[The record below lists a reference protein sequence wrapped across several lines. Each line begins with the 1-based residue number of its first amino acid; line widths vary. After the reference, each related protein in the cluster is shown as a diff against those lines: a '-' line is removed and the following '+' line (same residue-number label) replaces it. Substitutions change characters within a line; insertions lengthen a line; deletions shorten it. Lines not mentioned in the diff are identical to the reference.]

1 MSFQIQVEDL
11 VGTVSDTVGL
21 SQWLTDGV
29 LDVTS
34 KCMVMNPSQM
44 ESFMTVSGEQNSNP
58 AALSI
63 DGDSVISV
71 VREDGVNNKWRRCR
85 KILPN
90 QEYDALDSS
99 SIYFATS
106 YSPVF
111 MISDNGDVS
120 VFPAPGAD
128 PNTFKVFYINDT
140 PVDTAGSAI
149 DNASTTIKYFPKD
162 KVHLVILYASIQALQ
177 RKMADDVLTITAVP
191 PDDLVITATEP
202 TAISLTTVNYN
213 PVSTTSATALV
224 SLTAP
229 TYTKPSQTAQVAFSG
244 YTSGLVETDPGLLAI
259 SSPSPAP
266 PELSVVSYT
275 SGSVSDVVVTPIT
288 FPSSDVP
295 TYTSPTV
302 TGGAGLTGMESG
314 VLEDSTD
321 QIEFDTWWNIAAD
334 YIETEEDTELAETQL
349 RKISTYINAYQAET
363 QDALNEFNEE
373 NAEFQLKFR
382 AASQDAQSTNQA
394 ALQDMQKDL
403 KIAESEAI
411 QTTQAIIA
419 DNSAKMQE
427 FQASI
432 SEYQASVSAEVQE
445 YSQNLSKYQLELTTS
460 YQTWSKTESDNLQA
474 FQIDIQNE
482 LNEFNKEQ
490 ASFQYES
497 QKALADAQATNQVA
511 LQNEVQ
517 EAQDAIQNNTANM
530 SRFQAMSQHYA
541 TQVNEDVQAYT
552 SRLGE
557 YQAEVSAEVQEAQM
571 RTQQYQ
577 AQYVQLKQQYDS
589 GFIGGAPSGNN
600 V

>member
-1 MSFQIQVEDL
+1 M
-11 VGTVSDTVGL
+11 
-21 SQWLTDGV
+21 
-29 LDVTS
+29 
-34 KCMVMNPSQM
+34 
-44 ESFMTVSGEQNSNP
+44 
-58 AALSI
+58 
-63 DGDSVISV
+63 
-71 VREDGVNNKWRRCR
+71 
-85 KILPN
+85 
-90 QEYDALDSS
+90 
-99 SIYFATS
+99 
-106 YSPVF
+106 
-111 MISDNGDVS
+111 
-120 VFPAPGAD
+120 
-128 PNTFKVFYINDT
+128 
-140 PVDTAGSAI
+140 
-149 DNASTTIKYFPKD
+149 TTID
-162 KVHLVILYASIQALQ
+162 AGDIG
-177 RKMADDVLTITAVP
+177 DEGEDVL
-191 PDDLVITATEP
+191 EF
-202 TAISLTTVNYN
+202 TTWC
-213 PVSTTSATALV
+213 
-224 SLTAP
+224 
-229 TYTKPSQTAQVAFSG
+229 
-244 YTSGLVETDPGLLAI
+244 D
-259 SSPSPAP
+259 
-266 PELSVVSYT
+266 
-275 SGSVSDVVVTPIT
+275 
-288 FPSSDVP
+288 
-295 TYTSPTV
+295 
-302 TGGAGLTGMESG
+302 
-314 VLEDSTD
+314 
-321 QIEFDTWWNIAAD
+321 IASKL
-334 YIETEEDTELAETQL
+334 IETEEDTELAQVQL
-349 RKISTYINAYQAET
+349 QKISTYINAYQAET
-363 QDALNEFNEE
+363 QDELNKFNEE

-382 AASQDAQSTNQA
+382 AVSQDAQSTNQA

-432 SEYQASVSAEVQE
+432 SEYQSSVSAEVQE

-460 YQTWSKTESDNLQA
+460 YQAWSKTESDNLQA